1 VALEELL
8 ASADLVSIHCP
19 LAESTRG
26 LVGERELRMMR
37 PEAILVNTSRGAVVD
52 EPALTQ
58 ALREG
63 WIAGAALDVMLKEP
77 PDADNPLLQLDNVI
91 VSPPWLPDPTCSR
104 ASCGGQ
110 CARAWPTSRR
120 TAGPRQSSTV
130 APNCAGH

>member
-1 VALEELL
+1 VVCDSIGDSGGRRDPPAPGHYRQPRVSLPARAGANDQAVIKGMGARPVALEELL

-58 ALREG
+58 AL
-63 WIAGAALDVMLKEP
+63 
-77 PDADNPLLQLDNVI
+77 
-91 VSPPWLPDPTCSR
+91 
-104 ASCGGQ
+104 
-110 CARAWPTSRR
+110 
-120 TAGPRQSSTV
+120 
-130 APNCAGH
+130 